1 MAALAWPS
9 MIWTA
14 FTFAPAA
21 IARLAAL
28 CRSSCGTRPGTPLA
42 VAARSQLRRRNPW
55 TRSTSPRCEVNW
67 RSSGDLPA
75 MRTATSSRM
84 NLGTATQRSAW
95 VLGEPK
101 IALPL
106 TSLIASAMWSR
117 RAPGATRPTRIA
129 ASSLQR
135 MPVWA
140 SVRTTRSGPQ
150 PSARNGSIQQCP
162 RLAGG
167 TAAKA

>member
-1 MAALAWPS
+1 
-9 MIWTA
+9 
-14 FTFAPAA
+14 
-21 IARLAAL
+21 
-28 CRSSCGTRPGTPLA
+28 
-42 VAARSQLRRRNPW
+42 
-55 TRSTSPRCEVNW
+55 
-67 RSSGDLPA
+67 

-95 VLGEPK
+95 VFGEPK

-140 SVRTTRSGPQ
+140 SVRTTTRSGPQ

-162 RLAGG
+162 RLTGG
-167 TAAKA
+167 TAAMARTVCAGASVESAGTAFSTTVPW